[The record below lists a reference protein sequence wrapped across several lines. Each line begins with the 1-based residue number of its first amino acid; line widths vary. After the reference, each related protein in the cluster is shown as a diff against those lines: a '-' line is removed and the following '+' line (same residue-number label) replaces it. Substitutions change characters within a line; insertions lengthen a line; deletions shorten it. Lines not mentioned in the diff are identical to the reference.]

1 MTELDVL
8 EEETARRRIKYIEE
22 YIQAALKE
30 DHLLCILITSEAQA
44 RLPSEGWS
52 YGAGKSTLAMNLAKY
67 EVYNGDFEQVKKHMI
82 GFAYELK
89 KFLRPPSTPCV
100 IWDDM
105 QNDVGVDAANDKA
118 VKQLF
123 KLLTMMRPY
132 LKVLIGTAPYRG
144 ILAKHFREYLF
155 HFEIFIPTR
164 GVFEVQRLKRWTPF
178 HRPLDQRESFD
189 KESFRVG
196 TFFDLE
202 PEEKEWYL
210 EWRRKRDAEA
220 IERVELLKSPEE
232 KEMEKNLEDRKK
244 VEKYLRNFPSSM
256 EFYDM
261 IRKRGLKGERMRA
274 HQLWQDLKRY
284 LELRLEE
291 LSGKGKNF

>member
-1 MTELDVL
+1 MTEL
-8 EEETARRRIKYIEE
+8 EEFESATAKKLRYIEE

-89 KFLRPPSTPCV
+89 KFLRPPPTPCV

-105 QNDVGVDAANDKA
+105 QNDVGVDSAGEKA

-132 LKVLIGTAPYRG
+132 LRVLICTAPYRG
-144 ILAKHFREYLF
+144 ILAKHFREYFF
-155 HFEIFIPTR
+155 HFEIFVPAR

-189 KESFRVG
+189 KESFRIG

-202 PEEKEWYL
+202 PEEKEWYIQ
-210 EWRRKRDAEA
+210 WRQKRDIEA
-220 IERVELLKSPEE
+220 IKRVELLKSPEE
-232 KEMEKNLEDRKK
+232 RRREKNLETKEK
-244 VEKYLRNFPSSM
+244 FEKYLRNLPSPD
-256 EFYDM
+256 EFYSM
-261 IRKRGLKGERMRA
+261 IRSKGLKGDKNLYHEVWR
-274 HQLWQDLKRY
+274 DLKKR
-284 LELRLEE
+284 LELGLEAC
-291 LSGKGKNF
+291 SS